1 MNRQWM
7 KAGAALFTLAA
18 LGVTAGCGGAPAK
31 SSPETAA
38 ASGAA
43 ERTLKVACIAT
54 YPPFVYKDKDD
65 KIIGFDV
72 DITNAVAKEMGAKT
86 EYKSMPFDQLVPS
99 LVDNKA
105 DIAVAACDMTQDRAE
120 KVNFSSIY
128 YSKESVSILARKDD
142 NTIHGSQDLAGK
154 TVAVEKGTLYETTA
168 KQLGANVKTYDYHD
182 QLIKAVADNE
192 ADALILDKPVALFY
206 MAHGAADK
214 LRAAGIISG
223 SGGFVML
230 LNKKDP
236 DLQKQVNEA
245 LGKLMNNGEYDKIY
259 EKWFADT
266 NFEKEPDVKK

>member
-7 KAGAALFTLAA
+7 KAGAALLTLAA

-31 SSPETAA
+31 SSPEKAA

-54 YPPFVYKDKDD
+54 YPPFVYKDKED

-86 EYKSMPFDQLVPS
+86 EYKSMPFDQIVQA
-99 LVDNKA
+99 VADNKA
-105 DIAVAACDMTQDRAE
+105 DIAVAACDMTQDRAD

-128 YSKESVSILARKDD
+128 YNKESVSILSRKDD
-142 NTIHGSQDLAGK
+142 ERIHGSQDLSGK
-154 TVAVEKGTLYETTA
+154 TVAVEKGTVYVES
-168 KQLGANVKTYDYHD
+168 K
-182 QLIKAVADNE
+182 E

-206 MAHGAADK
+206 MTHGAADK
-214 LRAAGIISG
+214 LRSAGIISG

-236 DLQKQVNEA
+236 ALQKEVNEA

-259 EKWFADT
+259 DKWFADT